1 MILDLIVILLV
12 IVLSYLLCMDN
23 KNHNCQL
30 SHIVIGLTIIVFY
43 KLVRYYN
50 KKNNKKSNNTNNLIN
65 SNNSNNTNNK
75 NSNNI
80 KEGFSTKKI
89 NDFLKPENIEV
100 LGENEASSLT
110 DPQFQEYLSSLNNL
124 VDLLKEIKNNTET
137 EDNSIN
143 QSTDVE
149 TINLENQQ
157 AYQQYQIN
165 YLNKQI
171 KNAQDIINN
180 ERIVEESKNYKPIK
194 VYSSCSLNTD
204 GSLTTEEP
212 VKNEFKSINPLDQT
226 VNSYE
231 GQQMV
236 KTIQQGK
243 TNKQENIFSKL
254 LQQL

>member
-12 IVLSYLLCMDN
+12 IVLSYLLCMDS

-50 KKNNKKSNNTNNLIN
+50 
-65 SNNSNNTNNK
+65 NK
-75 NSNNI
+75 NSKHSKHSKHSNNI
-80 KEGFSTKKI
+80 KEGFNTKNI

-100 LGENEASSLT
+100 LGENEASALT

-124 VDLLKEIKNNTET
+124 VDLLKEIKNNAET
-137 EDNSIN
+137 EDNSLTK
-143 QSTDVE
+143 SSDVE

-165 YLNKQI
+165 YLNRQI

-204 GSLTTEEP
+204 GSLTAEEP
-212 VKNEFKSINPLDQT
+212 VKNEFKSINPLEPN

-231 GQQMV
+231 GKQMI
-236 KTIQQGK
+236 KTIQQGN
-243 TNKQENIFSKL
+243 TNKQENIFTKL

>member
-50 KKNNKKSNNTNNLIN
+50 NKNNKNSINTINTNNT
-65 SNNSNNTNNK
+65 NNTNNK
-75 NSNNI
+75 NNKNLNNI
-80 KEGFSTKKI
+80 KEGFNTQQNI
-89 NDFLKPENIEV
+89 NDFLIPNIQIVDSENIK
-100 LGENEASSLT
+100 SLE
-110 DPQFQEYLSSLNNL
+110 PQQYQEYVSSLNNL
-124 VDLLKEIKNNTET
+124 VNILKEIKDKDTQSK
-137 EDNSIN
+137 NSLTKT
-143 QSTDVE
+143 TDVE

-212 VKNEFKSINPLDQT
+212 VKNEFKSINPLDTT

-231 GQQMV
+231 GQQII
-236 KTIQQGK
+236 KTIQQGN
-243 TNKQENIFSKL
+243 TNKQENVFTKL
-254 LQQL
+254 LKQL

>member
-12 IVLSYLLCMDN
+12 IVLSYLLCMDS

-50 KKNNKKSNNTNNLIN
+50 
-65 SNNSNNTNNK
+65 NK
-75 NSNNI
+75 NSKHSKDSNNI
-80 KEGFSTKKI
+80 KEGFNTQQNINEFLIPKI
-89 NDFLKPENIEV
+89 QIVDSENIK
-100 LGENEASSLT
+100 SLE
-110 DPQFQEYLSSLNNL
+110 PQQYQEYLSSLNNL
-124 VDLLKEIKNNTET
+124 VKILKEIKDKYTQSK
-137 EDNSIN
+137 NSLT
-143 QSTDVE
+143 QTTDVE

-204 GSLTTEEP
+204 GSLTAEEP
-212 VKNEFKSINPLDQT
+212 VKNEFKSINPLGPN

-231 GQQMV
+231 GKQMI
-236 KTIQQGK
+236 KTIQQGN
-243 TNKQENIFSKL
+243 TNKQENIFTKL

>member
-43 KLVRYYN
+43 KLLRYYN
-50 KKNNKKSNNTNNLIN
+50 KKNNK
-65 SNNSNNTNNK
+65 NSNNTNNK

-80 KEGFSTKKI
+80 KEGFSTNKI
-89 NDFLKPENIEV
+89 NDFLKPENIKV
-100 LGENEASSLT
+100 LGKNEASSLT

-124 VDLLKEIKNNTET
+124 VDLLKEIKNNKET
-137 EDNSIN
+137 EDNNLI

-171 KNAQDIINN
+171 INAQDIINN

-204 GSLTTEEP
+204 DSLTTEEP
-212 VKNEFKSINPLDQT
+212 VKNKFKSINPLEQT

-231 GQQMV
+231 GQQIL

-243 TNKQENIFSKL
+243 TNKQENIFTKL

>member
-65 SNNSNNTNNK
+65 SSKSN

-124 VDLLKEIKNNTET
+124 VDLLKEIKNNAVS
-137 EDNSIN
+137 EDNSLTKT
-143 QSTDVE
+143 TDVE